1 MNGVVMLVNEF
12 PPIPTGG
19 AERQAERLAVHLKDK
34 GWPIWVITRRVDG
47 LPAHEQY
54 RGLEIIRPL
63 TAGFGK
69 LKTVTFVLGT
79 MLTLWKLRS
88 KYSILHAHLVFGP
101 AFAAILAA
109 RFLGKRVIVK
119 LGNSGEFGDVETS
132 RRTLRG
138 RVRLAMLRKWTDV
151 FIALDDSIYNEI
163 LSLGVEP
170 ERIRRISNGID
181 AGNFAPTKTRSDA
194 KSKLG
199 LLNKVVLIYVG
210 RLAPQKSLPVLLE
223 ALQNSLPACP
233 SLHLLLI
240 GDGSERAALEEQ
252 AKHLGIE
259 EHVSFLGNQTDVRTY
274 LNAADIFVLPSKAEG
289 ISNALLEAMS
299 AGLACVVTKVGGNF
313 EILNSGRCG
322 VLLPAGDV
330 SAWSKSL
337 TELGNDPEK
346 CRALGDA
353 AQTHVRS
360 HFDFSV
366 VGSLYENL
374 YDELL
379 RDAWGGVT
387 PPLQY

>member
-12 PPIPTGG
+12 PPTPTGG
-19 AERQAERLAVHLKDK
+19 AERQAERLAVYLKNK
-34 GWPIWVITRRVDG
+34 NWPVWVVTRRVDG

-63 TAGFGK
+63 AAGFGK

-119 LGNSGEFGDVETS
+119 LGNSGEFGDVQTS
-132 RRTLRG
+132 RRTSRG
-138 RVRLAMLRKWTDV
+138 RLRLAMLRKWADV
-151 FIALDDSIYNEI
+151 FIALDDSIYTEI

-170 ERIRRISNGID
+170 KRIRRIPNGIEAD
-181 AGNFAPTKTRSDA
+181 NFAPTQTRPDA
-194 KSKLG
+194 KSEMG
-199 LLNKVVLIYVG
+199 LLNRVVLIYVG
-210 RLAPQKSLPVLLE
+210 RLTPQKSLPVLLG

-233 SLHLLLI
+233 RLHLLLL
-240 GDGSERAALEEQ
+240 GDGPERVMLEEQ
-252 AKHLGIE
+252 AKRLGIE
-259 EHVSFLGNQTDVRTY
+259 EHVSFLGNQADVRTY

-299 AGLACVVTKVGGNF
+299 AGLACVVTPVGGNF
-313 EILNSGRCG
+313 EILDSGRCG

-330 SAWSKSL
+330 SAWGKSMA
-337 TELGNDPEK
+337 ELGNDPEK
-346 CRALGDA
+346 CRVLGNA
-353 AQTHVRS
+353 AQVHVRS

-379 RDAWGGVT
+379 HDA
-387 PPLQY
+387 